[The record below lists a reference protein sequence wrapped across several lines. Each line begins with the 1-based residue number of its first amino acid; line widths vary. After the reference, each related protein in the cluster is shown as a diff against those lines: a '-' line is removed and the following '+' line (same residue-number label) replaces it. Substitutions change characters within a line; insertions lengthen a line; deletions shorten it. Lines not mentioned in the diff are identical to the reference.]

1 MKILVIGGNGFIG
14 SKVSHALLRRGHKV
28 TIFDIKK
35 NKKKNKYI
43 KFIYGDIR
51 SIKSLSKA
59 INGNEV
65 VFNFAA
71 LSDIDIA
78 RDMPSE
84 TIILNILAVSNILK
98 ICKIKKVKRFIQAS
112 TIYAL
117 SEEGGFYA
125 RSKRAA
131 EDYILEFNKIYNINF
146 TILRFG
152 SLYGEGADSNNGI
165 NKLILSGKY
174 YNKLVYRGSMK
185 ASRRYINI
193 HDAAKLCVQILSN
206 KYKNSIVNITGKKII
221 KIKDILNFL
230 SIKLGINRT
239 KILYKN
245 EKNTGHY
252 DKLPTQMKFKRS
264 KNLYIKKEKNIFETI
279 EGLINNEWY
288 FNK

>member
-1 MKILVIGGNGFIG
+1 MKILIIGGNGFIG
-14 SKVSHALLRRGHKV
+14 SKVSYALSRKGHEV

-35 NKKKNKYI
+35 NKTKNKQI
-43 KFIYGDIR
+43 KFILGDIR
-51 SIKSLSKA
+51 NLQSLSKA
-59 INGNEV
+59 INGKEI

-78 RDMPSE
+78 RNKPSE
-84 TIILNILAVSNILK
+84 TIILNILAVSNMLK
-98 ICKIKKVKRFIQAS
+98 ISKIKKVKRFIQAS

-131 EDYILEFNKIYNINF
+131 EDYILEFNKMYNIDF

-165 NKLILSGKY
+165 NKLILLGKQY
-174 YNKLVYRGSMK
+174 KKLIYRGSVN

-193 HDAAKLCVQILSN
+193 QDAAKLCVQVLSS
-206 KYKNSIVNITGKKII
+206 KYKNCIVNITGKKII
-221 KIKDILNFL
+221 RIKDILNFL
-230 SIKLGINRT
+230 SVKLGIKRK
-239 KILYKN
+239 KIIYKN

-252 DKLPTQMKFKRS
+252 DKLPTPMKFKIG
-264 KNLYIKKEKNIFETI
+264 KNLYIKKEKNIFVSI
-279 EGLINNEWY
+279 ERLMNNE
-288 FNK
+288 

>member
-14 SKVSHALLRRGHKV
+14 SKVSQALFKKGHNV
-28 TIFDIKK
+28 TILDIKK
-35 NKKKNKYI
+35 DKKKDKQI
-43 KFIYGDIR
+43 KFILGDVR
-51 SIKSLSKA
+51 NLQTLSKA
-59 INGNEV
+59 ISGKEV

-78 RDMPSE
+78 RHKPSE
-84 TIILNILAVSNILK
+84 TVILNILAVSNILK
-98 ICKIKKVKRFIQAS
+98 ISKIKKVKRFIQAS

-165 NKLILSGKY
+165 KKLILLGKQY
-174 YNKLVYRGSMK
+174 KKLVYRGSIN

-193 HDAAKLCVQILSN
+193 RDAAQLCVQILSS

-221 KIKDILNFL
+221 RIKDILNFL
-230 SIKLGINRT
+230 SIKLCIKRK
-239 KILYKN
+239 KIIFKN

-252 DKLPTQMKFKRS
+252 DKLPTPMKPNKS
-264 KNLYIKKEKNIFETI
+264 KNLYIKKEKDIFKSI
-279 EGLINNEWY
+279 EGLLKNE
-288 FNK
+288 

>member
-14 SKVSHALLRRGHKV
+14 SKVSYTLLKNGHRV
-28 TIFDIKK
+28 TILDNKK
-35 NKKKNKYI
+35 NKKTDKNI

-51 SIKSLSKA
+51 NIKSLSKA
-59 INGNEV
+59 ISGNDI

-71 LSDIDIA
+71 LSDIDMA
-78 RDMPSE
+78 RNMPSE

-98 ICKIKKVKRFIQAS
+98 ICKMKKIKRFIQAS

-131 EDYILEFNKIYNINF
+131 EDYILEFNKIYNTNF

-165 NKLILSGKY
+165 NKLILSGK
-174 YNKLVYRGSMK
+174 NKKKLVYRGNVS
-185 ASRRYINI
+185 ATRRYINI
-193 HDAAKLCVQILSN
+193 QDAAELCVQILSN
-206 KYKNSIVNITGKKII
+206 KYKNKIINITGKKVI
-221 KIKDILNFL
+221 KIKNLLNFL
-230 SIKLGINRT
+230 SIKLGIEKD
-239 KILYKN
+239 KIVYKN

-252 DKLPTQMKFKRS
+252 SKKPTVLKLRPS
-264 KNLYIKKEKNIFETI
+264 KNLYIKKEKNIYRVI
-279 EGLINNEWY
+279 SKLIND
-288 FNK
+288 

>member
-14 SKVSHALLRRGHKV
+14 SKVSHALFKKGHKV

-35 NKKKNKYI
+35 DKKKDKQI
-43 KFIYGDIR
+43 KFILGDIR
-51 SIKSLSKA
+51 NLQTLSKA
-59 INGNEV
+59 ISGKEV

-78 RDMPSE
+78 RHKPSE
-84 TIILNILAVSNILK
+84 TVILNILAVSNILK
-98 ICKIKKVKRFIQAS
+98 ISKIKKVKRFIQAS

-165 NKLILSGKY
+165 NKLILLGKRY
-174 YNKLVYRGSMK
+174 KKLVYRGSIN

-193 HDAAKLCVQILSN
+193 HDAAQLCVQILSS

-221 KIKDILNFL
+221 RIKDILNFL
-230 SIKLGINRT
+230 SIKLGIKRK
-239 KILYKN
+239 KIIYKN

-252 DKLPTQMKFKRS
+252 DKLPTPMKFNKS
-264 KNLYIKKEKNIFETI
+264 KNLYIKKKKIF
-279 EGLINNEWY
+279 LNLS
-288 FNK
+288 KDC